1 MARPYERGETAAIPH
16 AAQRAAQGPQSPVQR
31 RLDDDIEVRERVDA
45 VDADRWVREAREGS
59 VAAFER
65 LYRGYVDRVYGVC
78 LRMTANRSD
87 AEDCVQNTFVN
98 AWRELGQFHG
108 HSDFGTWLHRIAV
121 NEVLMARRRSRP
133 AASLDE
139 SEPPRTTHGPDVALD
154 LEAAIAELPEQAR
167 YVFVLR
173 AVYGHSHDEIAQ
185 MLEIAPG
192 TARAHFFNAR
202 RILMRALKLED
213 DDESAG

>member
-1 MARPYERGETAAIPH
+1 M
-16 AAQRAAQGPQSPVQR
+16 
-31 RLDDDIEVRERVDA
+31 DA

-65 LYRGYVDRVYGVC
+65 LYRGYVDRVYGLC

-98 AWRELGQFHG
+98 AWRQLGQFHG

-121 NEVLMARRRSRP
+121 NEVLMTKRRLRP
-133 AASLDE
+133 TAHPE
-139 SEPPRTTHGPDVALD
+139 EMEPPLTTHGPEVALD
-154 LEAAIAELPEQAR
+154 LETAMAGLPEQAR
-167 YVFVLR
+167 HVFVLR
-173 AVYGHSHDEIAQ
+173 AVYGHSHDEVAQLLGIAS
-185 MLEIAPG
+185 G

-202 RILMRALKLED
+202 QILMRALKRED